1 MLHLNLAFLHFFS
14 HLWSFTLLL
23 FRAAGWVESH
33 AFYKL
38 RNILLLKKNLSPTS
52 SSAKGFTLEEPYLTN
67 SGRFTVAGLNQ
78 LGLCTVGEVRLS
90 LHIDHMLHVLTWECL
105 ALQNLLG
112 QPGPLLTS
120 GQGFRRPLDLGGVGN
135 SLLVDRGLS
144 QPASPC
150 HCARH
155 LGPWEARRAGGE
167 TARRRPRPPTKDDL
181 HKVVAVGRGG
191 GWGLYL
197 VCVIVGLTS
206 EMIWC
211 DDVGEKNSWAFPE
224 LNLRAFTEITALTK
238 SQRLSITFSQFHSF
252 HRFYFGK
259 ITTGYFQTKRLSWL
273 HHNSQHNASSNV
285 RSWAPLSSRP

>member
-197 VCVIVGLTS
+197 VCVNVGLTS

-211 DDVGEKNSWAFPE
+211 DDVGEKNSSAFPE
-224 LNLRAFTEITALTK
+224 TTALTK
-238 SQRLSITFSQFHSF
+238 SQRLSITSSQFHPF

-259 ITTGYFQTKRLSWL
+259 FTTGYFQTKRLSWL

-285 RSWAPLSSRP
+285 RSWAPLSSRS